1 MTTDETIEAISYY
14 TCIPVEELTAWVH
27 DYKLISNKEK

>member
-1 MTTDETIEAISYY
+1 MDTEQAIKAISYY

-27 DYKLISNKEK
+27 DYKLMEGQK